1 MSPQTI
7 EIKIADRKLKV
18 ACPQGQE
25 SALVSAANELN
36 ARLEKTKSSPAV
48 ATLEQ
53 ALLLTALN
61 LSNDFLQLQQQRED
75 ERQQTQEQIRLLQ
88 STIEQALIEQ
98 KNDSSQQQATTA
110 AKIKEKKS

>member
-7 EIKIADRKLKV
+7 EIKIADKRLKV

-25 SALVSAANELN
+25 SALISAASELN
-36 ARLEKTKSSPAV
+36 ARLEKTRSSPAV

-61 LSNDFLQLQQQRED
+61 LSNDLLQLQQQKEQ
-75 ERQQTQEQIRLLQ
+75 EQQQTQEQIQLLQ
-88 STIEQALIEQ
+88 ATIEQALIEQ
-98 KNDSSQQQATTA
+98 KNSP
-110 AKIKEKKS
+110 EK

>member
-7 EIKIADRKLKV
+7 EIKIADRRLKV

-25 SALVSAANELN
+25 AALLAAANELN
-36 ARLEKTKSSPAV
+36 ARLEKTRTSPAV

-61 LSNDFLQLQQQRED
+61 LSNDLLQSEQQRER
-75 ERQQTQEQIRLLQ
+75 EQQQTREQIQLLQ
-88 STIEQALIEQ
+88 STIKQALLEQKVEQ
-98 KNDSSQQQATTA
+98 KNDAQ
-110 AKIKEKKS
+110 